1 MLSKEHYEEYFDG
14 YHIVDA
20 VVRNR
25 SHFYFVLKKIDS
37 QQSDDDESLNRIVR
51 VTGFYIL
58 RDNISGRRTSCRR

>member
-51 VTGFYIL
+51 VTLVDGDLDLAKSDLHGY
-58 RDNISGRRTSCRR
+58 D